1 MLSWM
6 NERVRGTGFRN
17 VVRAMAG
24 VSLLST
30 LMSAS
35 TGCALMDASREMGS
49 SMRNIFTGRPV
60 DRRDPTDEVDSW
72 TSEVGMDARG
82 NRARDKD
89 PDSWWGRYVIS
100 EKHREIER
108 NLGVDYE

>member
-1 MLSWM
+1 MLSTT
-6 NERVRGTGFRN
+6 NVRVRENAGRALAGF
-17 VVRAMAG
+17 A
-24 VSLLST
+24 
-30 LMSAS
+30 LMSVLISAN
-35 TGCALMDASREMGS
+35 TGCAVMDAGREMGAS
-49 SMRNIFTGRPV
+49 VRNVFTGRPT

-89 PDSWWGRYVIS
+89 PDPWWGKYVIS